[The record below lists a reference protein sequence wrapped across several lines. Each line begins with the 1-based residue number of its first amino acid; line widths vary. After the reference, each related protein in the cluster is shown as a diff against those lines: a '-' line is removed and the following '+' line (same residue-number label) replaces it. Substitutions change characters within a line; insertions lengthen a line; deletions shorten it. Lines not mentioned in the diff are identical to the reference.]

1 MINNDIVRRLI
12 YILDCNKQQA
22 LDIFALSGKTID
34 EGKLNVI
41 ITRENDPN
49 FELCSDLL
57 LNHFLDGII
66 IHKRGLPE
74 SGELPQ
80 PCDRL
85 NNNIILR
92 KVRIAFTYK
101 DTDIINCLKLVD
113 FKVGKAELSALFRK
127 PGHKHY
133 KVCGDQFLRN
143 FLLGLSKTLRP

>member
-1 MINNDIVRRLI
+1 MINNDIIRRLI
-12 YILDCNKQQA
+12 YILDFDKQQA
-22 LDIFALSGKTID
+22 LKMFTLSGTSID
-34 EGKLNVI
+34 EGKLNLLV
-41 ITRENDPN
+41 TRENDPN

-57 LNHFLDGII
+57 LNYFLDGVI
-66 IHKRGLPE
+66 IHKRGLPD
-74 SGELPQ
+74 SNILPK

-92 KVRIAFTYK
+92 KVKIAFTFK
-101 DTDIINCLKLVD
+101 DTDIISCLKVVD
-113 FKVGKAELSALFRK
+113 FKVGKSELSALFRK